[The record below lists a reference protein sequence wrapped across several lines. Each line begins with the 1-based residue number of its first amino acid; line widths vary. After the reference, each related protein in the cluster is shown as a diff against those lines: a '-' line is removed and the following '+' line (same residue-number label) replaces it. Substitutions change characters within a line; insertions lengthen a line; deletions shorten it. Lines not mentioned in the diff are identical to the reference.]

1 MRSLALAAALVLGL
15 ARPSLAAV
23 ELEVMAA
30 TGQKVG
36 AHQILAVEAPYVG
49 PNGEAAF
56 VGWVG
61 KSRAILYW
69 REGELRVAARDGAP
83 ATGLPAGLRFNGV
96 TLIGF
101 DGDGRLYFSS
111 DVFSSAQ
118 KIYFGVWSY
127 DPPARKR
134 ALLVAAPKTYPGVG
148 RLERVG
154 SPSIGS
160 AGHLAFIDHSERL
173 LLRAP
178 DGTMTVVAAPGDAAP
193 GAPGF
198 TFVHFNSPFRVGAGG
213 ELGFNAV
220 ADDGGPDPAT
230 GVWKRAAAGPIS
242 LVGMKGGQAPG
253 AAPGSAFQ
261 TVAVQDGNAAGALS
275 LEAMLEPGTGDVDA
289 LNAACVLGPT
299 AGVETI
305 LARSN
310 DPAPGIPGALFDS
323 FAPGPHLD
331 TASRVLFRA
340 ALQVGPGGVTADD
353 DGGLWLS
360 DGAGGIDLL
369 LQVGHALPGEPDAL
383 LGIYHAVQGKGG
395 DVAVSG
401 PLGPAGSA
409 DLSMAG
415 LVGIASG
422 GAPVVVIRDGDTVEL
437 APGVPSLPG
446 FYLLATTYPSYPD
459 ARAVDGGKVAFQG
472 FFADGKTAAVLAT
485 LPVPEPG
492 QGAQLL
498 TGALVLYLARKKRGV
513 PSSATE

>member
-1 MRSLALAAALVLGL
+1 MRNLALAAALVLGL
-15 ARPSLAAV
+15 ARPSLAAA

-30 TGQKVG
+30 TGQKVAG
-36 AHQILAVEAPYVG
+36 SGQKIFAVEAPYVG

-56 VGWVG
+56 VAWVG
-61 KSRAILYW
+61 SRRAILYW
-69 REGELRVAARDGAP
+69 RDGELRVATRDGAAAP
-83 ATGLPAGLRFNGV
+83 GLPGGLHFNGV

-101 DGDGRLYFSS
+101 DGNGLLYFSS
-111 DVFSSAQ
+111 DVFASAQ

-127 DPPARKR
+127 DPLTRKR

-148 RLERVG
+148 RLERV
-154 SPSIGS
+154 SPPSIGS
-160 AGHLAFIDHSERL
+160 AGHLAFTDDQERL

-178 DGTMTVVAAPGDAAP
+178 DGTMSVVASPGDSAP
-193 GAPGF
+193 GAAGF
-198 TFVHFNSPFRVGAGG
+198 TFVHFDSPFRVGAGG

-220 ADDGGPDPAT
+220 VDDGGPDPAT

-242 LVGMKGGQAPG
+242 LVGMQGGQAPG
-253 AAPGSAFQ
+253 AAPGSAFR
-261 TVAVQDGNAAGALS
+261 TVAAQDGNAAGALS
-275 LEAMLEPGTGDVDA
+275 LDAMLEPGTGDVDA
-289 LNAACVLGPT
+289 QNAACVLGPT

-305 LARSN
+305 LARST
-310 DPAPGIPGALFDS
+310 DAAPGIPGALFAS
-323 FAPGPHLD
+323 FGSGPHVD
-331 TASRVLFRA
+331 AAGRVLFRA
-340 ALQVGPGGVTADD
+340 ALEIGPGGVTPDD
-353 DGGLWLS
+353 DAGLWLS
-360 DGAGGIDLL
+360 DGAGAVDLL

-383 LGIYHAVQGKGG
+383 LGIYHAIQGKGG

-409 DLSMAG
+409 DLSMGG

-437 APGVPSLPG
+437 SPGVPSVPG
-446 FYLLATTYPSYPD
+446 TYLLATTHPDRPD

-498 TGALVLYLARKKRGV
+498 AGALVLYLARGRAGAR
-513 PSSATE
+513 SSR